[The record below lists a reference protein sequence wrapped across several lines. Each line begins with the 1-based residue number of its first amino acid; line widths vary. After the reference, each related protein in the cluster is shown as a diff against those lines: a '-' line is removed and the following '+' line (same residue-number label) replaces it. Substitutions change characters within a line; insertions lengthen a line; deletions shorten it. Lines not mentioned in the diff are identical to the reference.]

1 MERRPFFQWVT
12 FTFTGLARAQT
23 AGLPADGVRTL
34 RDLAGVVLPNSLGR
48 KRTDETVAKFD
59 RWIREYKPGS
69 EISSGY
75 GFPRVQV
82 IPASPA
88 LHYPE
93 QLRQLE
99 TAAAAKGASFAKL
112 DAAGRREIVEAAL
125 AAAKVDN
132 IPPRPNGRHI
142 AADLMSCFYNS
153 TAGEDLLYGVA
164 IRRDD
169 CRSLSTS
176 GNRPE
181 PLA

>member
-1 MERRPFFQWVT
+1 MERRTFFQWVT
-12 FTFTGLARAQT
+12 FTFTRLARAQT
-23 AGLPADGVRTL
+23 AGLPADDIRTL

-48 KRTDETVAKFD
+48 ERTDKIVDQFD

-82 IPASPA
+82 IPPSPA
-88 LHYPE
+88 VHYPE

-99 TAAAAKGASFAKL
+99 TAAAAKGASFGKL
-112 DAAGRREIVEAAL
+112 DAAARREIVEAAL

-142 AADLMSCFYNS
+142 VADLMSYFYNS
-153 TAGEDLLYGVA
+153 SAGEDHLYGVA

-169 CRSLSTS
+169 CRGLATS

>member
-1 MERRPFFQWVT
+1 MERRTFFQWVT
-12 FTFTGLARAQT
+12 FTFTRLARAQSG
-23 AGLPADGVRTL
+23 GLPPDGIRTL
-34 RDLAGVVLPNSLGR
+34 RDLAGVVLPGSLGR
-48 KRTDETVAKFD
+48 QRTDGIVAQFD

-99 TAAAAKGASFAKL
+99 TAAAAKGAPFAKL
-112 DAAGRREIVEAAL
+112 DAAARREIVEAAL
-125 AAAKVDN
+125 AAAKVDS

-142 AADLMSCFYNS
+142 AADLMSYFYNS
-153 TAGEDLLYGVA
+153 SAGEDHLYGVA

-169 CRSLSTS
+169 CRGLATS
-176 GNRPE
+176 GDRPA